1 MGNFLKLLV
10 VMCIPVMMFGAEEVS
25 KELSILLSIIGPYLS
40 EYAIKYPGLGSVLA
54 IMVTARLIIKPVM
67 SAILVISKDV
77 DISFIKKI
85 AEFSDNK
92 IYKIVAFIMDYVLSI
107 KLPKK
112 K

>member
-1 MGNFLKLLV
+1 MRNLLKLLV
-10 VMCIPVMMFGAEEVS
+10 VMCIPVMMFGQEEVS
-25 KELSILLSIIGPYLS
+25 KELGIFLSIIGPYLS

-54 IMVTARLIIKPVM
+54 IMVTALLILKPVM